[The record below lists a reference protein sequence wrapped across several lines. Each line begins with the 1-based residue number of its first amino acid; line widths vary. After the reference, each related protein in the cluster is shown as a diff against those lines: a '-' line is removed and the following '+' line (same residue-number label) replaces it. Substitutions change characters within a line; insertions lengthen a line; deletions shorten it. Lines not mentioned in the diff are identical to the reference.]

1 MSDEIEPVSDGEHL
15 VVSDGDNLAV
25 LGESAAVEKF
35 LRSKGLWESS
45 TTFDF
50 GWLQPLVSLG
60 GDAAQTASQI
70 AAESA
75 RWVKLTKES
84 AEIRKEIG
92 LTATTTPG
100 ISWLIAGERGSISKW
115 LQTESGG
122 LANATNPATL
132 SGVGTLL
139 SGVAGV
145 MAQLERKHEIAEIT
159 ELLSSIDGK
168 LDDVRRA
175 QRDDVLAKL
184 DGVTFAIQEATRSR
198 SYTGHVS
205 ETTWSSVQHLASTIG
220 ELQSRALRELD
231 AIAKSVESKSKAG
244 DLASAIQ
251 AATRDVD
258 VWLAVLARCF
268 QLHEEIG
275 VLRLDRVLEASPAD
289 LDGERLALNESRDD
303 LRQAIFAK
311 TQSLM
316 ARLDAAAESADVQIL
331 LHRGK
336 SRTAVESS
344 NSVGEAVVA
353 FRTPLGIESDRESIA
368 ATPWRAALRDPQ
380 RLKSAG
386 KEIGT
391 KAAIGVGTVVT
402 GILAVALSAAAK
414 RGSSNGA

>member
-1 MSDEIEPVSDGEHL
+1 VGDEIEPVSDGEHL
-15 VVSDGDNLAV
+15 VISDGDNLAV
-25 LGESAAVEKF
+25 LGDSAAVEKF
-35 LRSKGLWESS
+35 LRSNGLWESS

-50 GWLQPLVSLG
+50 SWLQPLISFG
-60 GDAAQTASQI
+60 GDAAQVASQI

-92 LTATTTPG
+92 LTATKTPG
-100 ISWLIAGERGSISKW
+100 ISWLVAGERGSISKW

-122 LANATNPATL
+122 LASATNPAVL

-139 SGVAGV
+139 SGAAGA

-159 ELLSSIDGK
+159 ELLTSIDEK

-184 DGVTFAIQEATRSR
+184 DGVTFAVQEAMRSR

-205 ETTWSSVQHLASTIG
+205 ETAWSSVQHLASTIG

-231 AIAKSVESKSKAG
+231 AIAKTAESKSKAG
-244 DLASAIQ
+244 DLANAVQSATQ
-251 AATRDVD
+251 DVN

-303 LRQAIFAK
+303 LRKAILAK

-316 ARLDAAAESADVQIL
+316 ARLDAAAEAADVQVL
-331 LHRGK
+331 LHWNK

-344 NSVGEAVVA
+344 NTVGEAVVA
-353 FRTPLGIESDRESIA
+353 FRSPLGIESDRESIA
-368 ATPWRAALRDPQ
+368 ATPWRAALRDPR

-386 KEIGT
+386 KEVGT
-391 KAAIGVGTVVT
+391 KAAIGVGTVAT
-402 GILAVALSAAAK
+402 GTLALVLGSAVK
-414 RGSSNGA
+414 RGSDNGA

>member
-15 VVSDGDNLAV
+15 VIGDGDSLAV
-25 LGESAAVEKF
+25 LGDSAAVEKF

-45 TTFDF
+45 TSF
-50 GWLQPLVSLG
+50 GFGSAHPLISFG
-60 GDAAQTASQI
+60 GEAAQVASQI

-84 AEIRKEIG
+84 AEVRKEIG

-100 ISWLIAGERGSISKW
+100 ISWLVAGERGSISKW
-115 LQTESGG
+115 LQTESRG
-122 LANATNPATL
+122 LANATNPAVL

-139 SGVAGV
+139 SGAAGV
-145 MAQLERKHEIAEIT
+145 MAQLEREHEISEIAE
-159 ELLSSIDGK
+159 LLTSIDEK

-184 DGVTFAIQEATRSR
+184 DGVTFAVQEAMRSR
-198 SYTGHVS
+198 SYTAHVS
-205 ETTWSSVQHLASTIG
+205 ETAWSSVQHLASTIG

-244 DLASAIQ
+244 DLANAVQSAAQ
-251 AATRDVD
+251 DVN

-303 LRQAIFAK
+303 LRQAIWSR
-311 TQSLM
+311 TQRLM
-316 ARLDAAAESADVQIL
+316 ARLETAAEAADVQVL
-331 LHRGK
+331 LHWKK

-344 NSVGEAVVA
+344 NTVGEAVVA
-353 FRTPLGIESDRESIA
+353 FGSPLGIESHRESIA

-380 RLKSAG
+380 RLRSAG
-386 KEIGT
+386 KEVGA
-391 KAAIGVGTVVT
+391 KAAIGVGTVAT
-402 GILAVALSAAAK
+402 GALALVLGSAVK